1 MKPKNYE
8 QVIGQRFDSFCK
20 KVLKN
25 EARDHYDEIKRL
37 REKEAALLELAET
50 TFALTV
56 SEDKYFYTE
65 DVFDVMGD
73 EIIVRDEKI
82 GCALIQLSERRR
94 NILLLYHFIG
104 HSDEKIAKKL
114 GLKRSAVQ
122 YQRTT
127 AEKELRKIMEGAADE

>member
-1 MKPKNYE
+1 MKPENYE

-25 EARDHYDEIKRL
+25 EARDYYDEIKRL

-50 TFALTV
+50 TFEMVA
-56 SEDKYFYTE
+56 SEDRYFYTE
-65 DVFDVMGD
+65 EFFDVLGD

-82 GCALIQLSERRR
+82 AFALMQLSERRR
-94 NILLLYHFIG
+94 NIILLYHFIG

-114 GLKRSAVQ
+114 SSKRSAVQ

-127 AEKELRKIMEGAADE
+127 AEKELKKIMEGMTDE